1 MIYLFFKKLKTAED
15 VSRLLFFISSR
26 KIILR
31 NTRYIDLYEMSFFQG
46 VAVDS
51 VIQQNEKA
59 LKIILFSELFWR

>member
-1 MIYLFFKKLKTAED
+1 MIYLFFKKLKTADD

-51 VIQQNEKA
+51 VIQQNEKV